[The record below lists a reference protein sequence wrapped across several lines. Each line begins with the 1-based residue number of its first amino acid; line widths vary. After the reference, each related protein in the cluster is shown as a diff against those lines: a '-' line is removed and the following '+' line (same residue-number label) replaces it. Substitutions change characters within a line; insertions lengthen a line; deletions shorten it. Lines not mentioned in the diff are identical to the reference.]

1 MPIGGRVTNSK
12 LMPLGGRGY
21 TKLTPVGSVTL
32 SPKLAPL
39 GSVACSKLIPIGS
52 RGYPKLTPAGSII
65 LSSKLVPRGGR
76 IIGVSLGY

>member
-1 MPIGGRVTNSK
+1 
-12 LMPLGGRGY
+12 MPLGSRGY
-21 TKLTPVGSVTL
+21 TKLTPAGGVAL

-39 GSVACSKLIPIGS
+39 GSVACSELTPIGS
-52 RGYPKLTPAGSII
+52 KGYPKLTPVGGVV